1 MSQNLISK
9 YFFVLF
15 SIIPISIIVGPSVS
29 LANILIII
37 FSFLIYIFYINEWSW
52 LKDKKIQLLFALY
65 IYLIF
70 NSFIALDFSNSFYR
84 NFGFIRFIILFAA
97 FNYFFLKFENFNK
110 ILIVWSVILIFIT
123 LDVYYES
130 INGKN
135 ILGYGEGTRIFSFF
149 KDEPIVGG
157 YVNSLYLLSIGF
169 LFEFFDDKKNKIKY
183 IIFLISIFFLV
194 AILMTGERSNA
205 IKALFGFTIF
215 YLFIKNFSL
224 KEKLTLVLIIISI
237 FFIIFINSDF
247 IKSRYHKQFFG
258 NFSKIQIYMD
268 LYRSGIEVFKKYPYF
283 GTGNKN
289 YGFETCYGPKKKEN
303 DPLIR
308 EETYRPDLHNEYK
321 FNVLKND
328 LYLCSNHPHQT
339 YFEFLAEHGFIGSI
353 VILSIFFKLIFD
365 LLRKISINRNK
376 LQFASFIYILI
387 VFIPILPSGAF
398 FSDYLLTL
406 FFINFSLLFCVNKNS
421 NLFCKNN

>member
-1 MSQNLISK
+1 MSQNLINK
-9 YFFVLF
+9 YFFLLF

-29 LANILIII
+29 LANILIIV

-110 ILIVWSVILIFIT
+110 ILIVWSVILIFVV
-123 LDVYYES
+123 LDIYYES

-135 ILGYGEGTRIFSFF
+135 IFGFGDGDRIFSFF

-157 YVNSLYLLSIGF
+157 YLNSLYLLSIGF
-169 LFEFFDDKKNKIKY
+169 LFQFFDDKKNTIKY
-183 IIFLISIFFLV
+183 IILFLSIFFLV
-194 AILMTGERSNA
+194 AILITGERSNG
-205 IKALFGFTIF
+205 IKALLGFIIF

-224 KEKLTLVLIIISI
+224 KEKFSLALITILI

-247 IKSRYHKQFFG
+247 LKLRYSKQFLGDF
-258 NFSKIQIYMD
+258 KRTQIYTN
-268 LYRSGIEVFKKYPYF
+268 LYRSGIEVFKQYPYF

-289 YGFETCYGPKKKEN
+289 YGLETCYGQ
-303 DPLIR
+303 
-308 EETYRPDLHNEYK
+308 
-321 FNVLKND
+321 KNNKIM
-328 LYLCSNHPHQT
+328 CNSHPHQI

-353 VILSIFFKLIFD
+353 LILSIFFKLFFD
-365 LLRKISINRNK
+365 LLKKISINRNK

-406 FFINFSLLFCVNKNS
+406 FFINFSLFFCANKNS
-421 NLFCKNN
+421 NLFYKNN

>member
-1 MSQNLISK
+1 MSRNLISK

-15 SIIPISIIVGPSVS
+15 SIIPISIVVGPGVS

-169 LFEFFDDKKNKIKY
+169 LFEFFGDKKNKITY
-183 IIFLISIFFLV
+183 IIFIISIFFLV
-194 AILMTGERSNA
+194 AILMTGERSNT
-205 IKALFGFTIF
+205 IKALLGFIIF

-247 IKSRYHKQFFG
+247 IKLRYHKQFFRD
-258 NFSKIQIYMD
+258 FSKIQIYTH

-289 YGFETCYGPKKKEN
+289 YGFETCYGKKN
-303 DPLIR
+303 
-308 EETYRPDLHNEYK
+308 
-321 FNVLKND
+321 ND
-328 LYLCSNHPHQT
+328 LYLCSSHPHQI
-339 YFEFLAEHGFIGSI
+339 YFDFLAEHGFIGSI

-365 LLRKISINRNK
+365 LLRKISISRNK
-376 LQFASFIYILI
+376 LQFACFIYILI
-387 VFIPILPSGAF
+387 IFIPILPSGAF

-406 FFINFSLLFCVNKNS
+406 FFINFSLLFCADKSS
-421 NLFCKNN
+421 NLFYKNN

>member
-1 MSQNLISK
+1 MSQNLINK

-110 ILIVWSVILIFIT
+110 ILIVWSVILIFVA
-123 LDVYYES
+123 LDIYYES

-135 ILGYGEGTRIFSFF
+135 ILGYGEGDRIFSFF

-157 YVNSLYLLSIGF
+157 YVSSLYLLSIGF
-169 LFEFFDDKKNKIKY
+169 LFEFFDDKKNITKY
-183 IIFLISIFFLV
+183 IIFLISFFFV
-194 AILMTGERSNA
+194 TSILMTGERSNTLRA
-205 IKALFGFTIF
+205 VLGFIVF
-215 YLFIKNFSL
+215 YSFIKNFSV
-224 KEKLTLVLIIISI
+224 KEKLTLALIIISL
-237 FFIIFINSDF
+237 FFIIFINSEF
-247 IKSRYHKQFFG
+247 LKKRYAGQFLA
-258 NFSKIQIYMD
+258 NFMKTQIYMQ

-283 GTGNKN
+283 GVGNKN
-289 YGFETCYGPKKKEN
+289 YGFETCYGQKS
-303 DPLIR
+303 
-308 EETYRPDLHNEYK
+308 H
-321 FNVLKND
+321 
-328 LYLCSNHPHQT
+328 LYLCSSHPHQT

-365 LLRKISINRNK
+365 LLKKISISRNK

-387 VFIPILPSGAF
+387 VFMPILPSGAF

>member
-110 ILIVWSVILIFIT
+110 ILIVWSIILIFVV

-169 LFEFFDDKKNKIKY
+169 LFEFFGDKKNKITY
-183 IIFLISIFFLV
+183 IIFIISIFFLV
-194 AILMTGERSNA
+194 AILMTGERSNG
-205 IKALFGFTIF
+205 IKALLGFIIF

-247 IKSRYHKQFFG
+247 LQKRYAGQFLR

-289 YGFETCYGPKKKEN
+289 YGFETCYGEKN
-303 DPLIR
+303 
-308 EETYRPDLHNEYK
+308 
-321 FNVLKND
+321 ND
-328 LYLCSNHPHQT
+328 LYLCSSHPHQI
-339 YFEFLAEHGFIGSI
+339 YFDFLAEHGFIGSI
-353 VILSIFFKLIFD
+353 IILSIFFKLIFD
-365 LLRKISINRNK
+365 LLKKISINRNK

-387 VFIPILPSGAF
+387 VFMPILPSGAF
-398 FSDYLLTL
+398 FSDFLLTL
-406 FFINFSLLFCVNKNS
+406 FFINFSLLFCADKNS
-421 NLFCKNN
+421 NLFYKNN

>member
-1 MSQNLISK
+1 MSRNLINK

-29 LANILIII
+29 LANILIIV
-37 FSFLIYIFYINEWSW
+37 FSFLIYIFYINDWSW
-52 LKDKKIQLLFALY
+52 LKDKKIQLLFVLY

-110 ILIVWSVILIFIT
+110 ILIVWSVILTFVV
-123 LDVYYES
+123 LDIYYES

-135 ILGYGEGTRIFSFF
+135 ILGYGEGNRIFSFF

-157 YVNSLYLLSIGF
+157 YLNSLYLLSIGF
-169 LFEFFDDKKNKIKY
+169 LFQFFDDKKNTTKY
-183 IIFLISIFFLV
+183 IILLLSIFFLI
-194 AILMTGERSNA
+194 AIFMTGERSNA
-205 IKALFGFTIF
+205 IKALLGFIIF

-224 KEKLTLVLIIISI
+224 KEKLILALITILL

-247 IKSRYHKQFFG
+247 MRLRYHKQFLKD
-258 NFSKIQIYMD
+258 FSKFQVYTN

-289 YGFETCYGPKKKEN
+289 YGQETCYGQSSTK
-303 DPLIR
+303 
-308 EETYRPDLHNEYK
+308 YK
-321 FNVLKND
+321 FNAPKHD
-328 LYLCSNHPHQT
+328 HYLCSSHPPQI
-339 YFEFLAEHGFIGSI
+339 YFELLAEHGFIGSI
-353 VILSIFFKLIFD
+353 VILSIFFNLIFD
-365 LLRKISINRNK
+365 LLRKISISRNK

-398 FSDYLLTL
+398 FSDNLLTL

-421 NLFCKNN
+421 NLFYKNN

>member
-15 SIIPISIIVGPSVS
+15 SIIPISIVVGPSVS
-29 LANILIII
+29 LANILIIVL
-37 FSFLIYIFYINEWSW
+37 SFLIYIFYINEWSW
-52 LKDKKIQLLFALY
+52 LKDKKVQLLFALY

-110 ILIVWSVILIFIT
+110 ILIVWSVILIFVA
-123 LDVYYES
+123 LDIYYES
-130 INGKN
+130 INGTN

-169 LFEFFDDKKNKIKY
+169 LFEFFDDKKNITKY
-183 IIFLISIFFLV
+183 IIFLISFFFV
-194 AILMTGERSNA
+194 TSILMTGERSNTLRA
-205 IKALFGFTIF
+205 VLGFIVF
-215 YLFIKNFSL
+215 YSFIKNFSV
-224 KEKLTLVLIIISI
+224 KEKLTLALIIISL
-237 FFIIFINSDF
+237 FFIIFINSEF
-247 IKSRYHKQFFG
+247 LKKRYAGQFLA
-258 NFSKIQIYMD
+258 NFMKTQIYMQ

-283 GTGNKN
+283 GAGNKN
-289 YGFETCYGPKKKEN
+289 YGLETCYGKKN
-303 DPLIR
+303 
-308 EETYRPDLHNEYK
+308 NEYK
-321 FNVLKND
+321 FNEPKND
-328 LYLCSNHPHQT
+328 LYLCSSHPHQI
-339 YFEFLAEHGFIGSI
+339 YFDFLAEHGFIGSI

-365 LLRKISINRNK
+365 LLKKISINRNK

-406 FFINFSLLFCVNKNS
+406 FFINFSLMFCADKNS
-421 NLFCKNN
+421 NLFYKNN

>member
-123 LDVYYES
+123 LDIYYES

-135 ILGYGEGTRIFSFF
+135 ILGYGANSRIFSFF

-205 IKALFGFTIF
+205 IKALLGFIIF
-215 YLFIKNFSL
+215 YLFTKNFSL
-224 KEKLTLVLIIISI
+224 KAKLTSALMIISL

-247 IKSRYHKQFFG
+247 IRLRYHKQFIKD
-258 NFSKIQIYMD
+258 FSKFQIYMN

-289 YGFETCYGPKKKEN
+289 YGFETCYGKKN
-303 DPLIR
+303 
-308 EETYRPDLHNEYK
+308 
-321 FNVLKND
+321 ND
-328 LYLCSNHPHQT
+328 LYLCSSHPHQI
-339 YFEFLAEHGFIGSI
+339 YFDFLAEHGFIGSI
-353 VILSIFFKLIFD
+353 IILSIFFKLIFD
-365 LLRKISINRNK
+365 LLKKISINRNK

-387 VFIPILPSGAF
+387 VFMPILPSGAF

-406 FFINFSLLFCVNKNS
+406 FFINFSLLFCVDKNS

>member
-15 SIIPISIIVGPSVS
+15 SIIPISIIFVPSVS

-135 ILGYGEGTRIFSFF
+135 ILGYGEGNRIFSFF

-157 YVNSLYLLSIGF
+157 YLNSLYLLSIGF

-183 IIFLISIFFLV
+183 IIFLISIFFV
-194 AILMTGERSNA
+194 AAILMTGERANTL
-205 IKALFGFTIF
+205 KALFGFTIF

-224 KEKLTLVLIIISI
+224 KEKLTLALITILL

-247 IKSRYHKQFFG
+247 MRLRYHKQFLKD
-258 NFSKIQIYMD
+258 FSKFQVYTN

-289 YGFETCYGPKKKEN
+289 YGFETCYGKKN
-303 DPLIR
+303 
-308 EETYRPDLHNEYK
+308 
-321 FNVLKND
+321 ND
-328 LYLCSNHPHQT
+328 LYLCSSHPHQI

-353 VILSIFFKLIFD
+353 FILSIFFKLIFD
-365 LLRKISINRNK
+365 LLKKISINRNK

-398 FSDYLLTL
+398 LVTIY
-406 FFINFSLLFCVNKNS
+406 
-421 NLFCKNN
+421 

>member
-1 MSQNLISK
+1 MSRNLINK

-29 LANILIII
+29 LANILIIV
-37 FSFLIYIFYINEWSW
+37 FSFLIYIFYINDWSW
-52 LKDKKIQLLFALY
+52 LKDKKIQLLFVVY

-110 ILIVWSVILIFIT
+110 ILIVWSVILIFVV
-123 LDVYYES
+123 LDIYYES

-135 ILGYGEGTRIFSFF
+135 ILGFGEGNRIFSFF

-183 IIFLISIFFLV
+183 IILLISIFFLTS
-194 AILMTGERSNA
+194 ILMTGERSNT
-205 IKALFGFTIF
+205 IKALLGFIIF

-224 KEKLTLVLIIISI
+224 KEKLILALITILL

-247 IKSRYHKQFFG
+247 MRLRYHKQFLKD
-258 NFSKIQIYMD
+258 FSKFQVYTN

-289 YGFETCYGPKKKEN
+289 YGFETCYGKKN
-303 DPLIR
+303 
-308 EETYRPDLHNEYK
+308 
-321 FNVLKND
+321 ND
-328 LYLCSNHPHQT
+328 LYLCSSHPHQI

-365 LLRKISINRNK
+365 LLRKISISRNK

-398 FSDYLLTL
+398 FSDNLLTL

-421 NLFCKNN
+421 NLFYKNN

>member
-1 MSQNLISK
+1 MNRNLINK

-15 SIIPISIIVGPSVS
+15 SIIPISIVVGPSVS
-29 LANILIII
+29 LANILIIV

-52 LKDKKIQLLFALY
+52 LKDKKVQLLFVLY

-84 NFGFIRFIILFAA
+84 NFGFIRFIILFVA

-123 LDVYYES
+123 LDIYYES

-135 ILGYGEGTRIFSFF
+135 ILGYGEGNRIFSFF

-157 YVNSLYLLSIGF
+157 YLNSLYLLSIGF
-169 LFEFFDDKKNKIKY
+169 LFQFFDDKKNTTKY
-183 IIFLISIFFLV
+183 IILLLSIFFLI
-194 AILMTGERSNA
+194 AIFMTGERSNA
-205 IKALFGFTIF
+205 IKALLGFIIF

-224 KEKLTLVLIIISI
+224 KEKLTLSLIIISL

-247 IKSRYHKQFFG
+247 LKLRYAKQFLRDFG
-258 NFSKIQIYMD
+258 KTQLNLPLKQLIYIK

-283 GTGNKN
+283 GVGNKN
-289 YGFETCYGPKKKEN
+289 YGFETCYGQ
-303 DPLIR
+303 
-308 EETYRPDLHNEYK
+308 
-321 FNVLKND
+321 KNH
-328 LYLCSNHPHQT
+328 LYLCSSHPHQI
-339 YFEFLAEHGFIGSI
+339 YFDFLAEHGFIGSI
-353 VILSIFFKLIFD
+353 IILSIFFKLIFD
-365 LLRKISINRNK
+365 LLKKISINRNK

-387 VFIPILPSGAF
+387 VFIPMLPSGAF
-398 FSDYLLTL
+398 FSDNLLTL
-406 FFINFSLLFCVNKNS
+406 FFINFSLLFCVDKNS
-421 NLFCKNN
+421 NLFYKNN

>member
-169 LFEFFDDKKNKIKY
+169 LFEFFDDKKNITKY
-183 IIFLISIFFLV
+183 TILLISIFFLT
-194 AILMTGERSNA
+194 AILMTGERSNT
-205 IKALFGFTIF
+205 IKALLSFIIF

-224 KEKLTLVLIIISI
+224 KEKLTLVLITISL

-247 IKSRYHKQFFG
+247 IRLRYHKQIIKDYTG
-258 NFSKIQIYMD
+258 VSKFQIYTN

-289 YGFETCYGPKKKEN
+289 YGFETCYGQKNTVFKSGLISLPKN
-303 DPLIR
+303 
-308 EETYRPDLHNEYK
+308 N
-321 FNVLKND
+321 
-328 LYLCSNHPHQT
+328 LYLCSSHPHQI
-339 YFEFLAEHGFIGSI
+339 YFDFLAEHGFIGSI
-353 VILSIFFKLIFD
+353 IILSIFFKLIFD
-365 LLRKISINRNK
+365 LLKKISISRNK

-387 VFIPILPSGAF
+387 VFIPILPSGSF

-406 FFINFSLLFCVNKNS
+406 FFINFSLLFCVDKNS
-421 NLFCKNN
+421 NLFYKNN

>member
-1 MSQNLISK
+1 MSRNLINK

-29 LANILIII
+29 LANILIIV
-37 FSFLIYIFYINEWSW
+37 FSFLIYIFYNNDWSW
-52 LKDKKIQLLFALY
+52 LKDKKIQLLFVLY

-70 NSFIALDFSNSFYR
+70 NSFTALDFSNSFYR

-110 ILIVWSVILIFIT
+110 IFIVWTVILTFVV
-123 LDVYYES
+123 LDIYYES

-135 ILGYGEGTRIFSFF
+135 ILGYGEGNRIFSFF

-157 YVNSLYLLSIGF
+157 YLNSLYLLSIGF
-169 LFEFFDDKKNKIKY
+169 LFQFFYDKKNTTKY
-183 IIFLISIFFLV
+183 IILLLSIFFLI
-194 AILMTGERSNA
+194 AIFMTGERSNA
-205 IKALFGFTIF
+205 IKALLGFIIF

-224 KEKLTLVLIIISI
+224 KEKLTLALITILL

-247 IKSRYHKQFFG
+247 MRLRYHKQFLKD
-258 NFSKIQIYMD
+258 FSKFQVYTN

-289 YGFETCYGPKKKEN
+289 YGFETCYGKKN
-303 DPLIR
+303 
-308 EETYRPDLHNEYK
+308 
-321 FNVLKND
+321 ND
-328 LYLCSNHPHQT
+328 LYLCSSHPHQI

-353 VILSIFFKLIFD
+353 FILSIFFKLIFD

-376 LQFASFIYILI
+376 LQFASFIYILT
-387 VFIPILPSGAF
+387 VFIPMLPSGAF
-398 FSDYLLTL
+398 FSDNLLTL

-421 NLFCKNN
+421 NLFYKNN

>member
-1 MSQNLISK
+1 MSQNLINK

-29 LANILIII
+29 LANILIIV

-52 LKDKKIQLLFALY
+52 LKDKKVQLLFALY

-110 ILIVWSVILIFIT
+110 ILIVWSVILIFVV

-135 ILGYGEGTRIFSFF
+135 ILDYGEGNRIFSFF

-157 YVNSLYLLSIGF
+157 YVNGLYLLSIGF

-183 IIFLISIFFLV
+183 VILLISIFFLT
-194 AILMTGERSNA
+194 AIFMTGERSNG
-205 IKALFGFTIF
+205 IKALLGFIIF
-215 YLFIKNFSL
+215 YLFNKNFSL
-224 KEKLTLVLIIISI
+224 KEKLTLSVIIISL
-237 FFIIFINSDF
+237 FFTILINSDF
-247 IKSRYHKQFFG
+247 IKTRYSKQILK
-258 NFSKIQIYMD
+258 NFSNIQVYTK
-268 LYRSGIEVFKKYPYF
+268 LFRSGIEVFKKYPYF
-283 GTGNKN
+283 GVGNKN
-289 YGFETCYGPKKKEN
+289 YGFETCHGIKN
-303 DPLIR
+303 
-308 EETYRPDLHNEYK
+308 
-321 FNVLKND
+321 ND
-328 LYLCSNHPHQT
+328 LYICSSHPHQI
-339 YFEFLAEHGFIGSI
+339 YFDFLAEHGFIGSI
-353 VILSIFFKLIFD
+353 LILSIFFKLFFD
-365 LLRKISINRNK
+365 LLRKISINKNK

-387 VFIPILPSGAF
+387 VFMPILPSGAF

-421 NLFCKNN
+421 NLFYKNN

>member
-15 SIIPISIIVGPSVS
+15 SIIPISIIVGPGVS

-70 NSFIALDFSNSFYR
+70 NSFIALDFSNGFYR

-135 ILGYGEGTRIFSFF
+135 ILGYGANSRIFSFF

-157 YVNSLYLLSIGF
+157 YLNSLYLLSIGF
-169 LFEFFDDKKNKIKY
+169 LFQFFDDKKNTTKY
-183 IIFLISIFFLV
+183 TILLISIFFLT
-194 AILMTGERSNA
+194 AILMTGERSNT
-205 IKALFGFTIF
+205 IKALLSFIIF

-224 KEKLTLVLIIISI
+224 KEKLTLALITILL

-247 IKSRYHKQFFG
+247 IRLRFHKQFIKVEGVFK
-258 NFSKIQIYMD
+258 FQIYMD

-289 YGFETCYGPKKKEN
+289 YGFETCYGKKN
-303 DPLIR
+303 
-308 EETYRPDLHNEYK
+308 
-321 FNVLKND
+321 ND
-328 LYLCSNHPHQT
+328 LYLCSSHPHQI
-339 YFEFLAEHGFIGSI
+339 YFDFLAEHGFIGSI
-353 VILSIFFKLIFD
+353 IILSIFFKLIFD
-365 LLRKISINRNK
+365 LLKKINISRNK

-387 VFIPILPSGAF
+387 VFMPILPSGAF
-398 FSDYLLTL
+398 FSDYLSTL
-406 FFINFSLLFCVNKNS
+406 FFINFSLLFCADKNS

>member
-1 MSQNLISK
+1 MIRNLINK

-15 SIIPISIIVGPSVS
+15 SIIPISIVAGPGVS
-29 LANILIII
+29 LANILIIV

-110 ILIVWSVILIFIT
+110 ILIVWSVILIFII
-123 LDVYYES
+123 LDIYYES

-135 ILGYGEGTRIFSFF
+135 ILGYGANSRIFSFF

-157 YVNSLYLLSIGF
+157 YVNSLYLLSVGF
-169 LFEFFDDKKNKIKY
+169 LFEFFDDKKNITKY
-183 IIFLISIFFLV
+183 TILFISIFFLA
-194 AILMTGERSNA
+194 AIFMTGERSNA
-205 IKALFGFTIF
+205 IKAVLGFIIF

-224 KEKLTLVLIIISI
+224 KEKLTLILITISL
-237 FFIIFINSDF
+237 FFIIFINSEF
-247 IKSRYHKQFFG
+247 LKNRYAGQFLRDLT
-258 NFSKIQIYMD
+258 KIQLRSLNYFPIYIQ

-283 GTGNKN
+283 GVGNKN
-289 YGFETCYGPKKKEN
+289 YGLETCYGEHHEK
-303 DPLIR
+303 
-308 EETYRPDLHNEYK
+308 YK
-321 FNVLKND
+321 FNVPKND
-328 LYLCSNHPHQT
+328 HYLCSSHPHQV
-339 YFEFLAEHGFIGSI
+339 YFDFLAEHGFIGSI

-365 LLRKISINRNK
+365 LLRKVSISRNK
-376 LQFASFIYILI
+376 LQFGSFIYILI

-398 FSDYLLTL
+398 FSDNLLTL
-406 FFINFSLLFCVNKNS
+406 FFINFSLLFCANKNS
-421 NLFCKNN
+421 NLFYKNN

>member
-84 NFGFIRFIILFAA
+84 NFGFIRFIILFVA

-110 ILIVWSVILIFIT
+110 ILIVWSVILIFVA

-169 LFEFFDDKKNKIKY
+169 LFEFFGDKKNKIKY

-215 YLFIKNFSL
+215 YLFVKNFSL
-224 KEKLTLVLIIISI
+224 KKKLTLVLIIISI

-247 IKSRYHKQFFG
+247 LKLRYYKQFLRD
-258 NFSKIQIYMD
+258 FSKIQIYMD
-268 LYRSGIEVFKKYPYF
+268 LYRSGIEVFKQYPYF

-289 YGFETCYGPKKKEN
+289 YGFETCYGDKGK
-303 DPLIR
+303 
-308 EETYRPDLHNEYK
+308 
-321 FNVLKND
+321 D
-328 LYLCSNHPHQT
+328 LYLWPKLTCSSHPHQI

-353 VILSIFFKLIFD
+353 IILSIFFKLIFD
-365 LLRKISINRNK
+365 LLKKISINRNK

-398 FSDYLLTL
+398 FGDYLLTL

>member
-1 MSQNLISK
+1 MSRNLINK

-29 LANILIII
+29 LANILIIV
-37 FSFLIYIFYINEWSW
+37 FSFLIYIFYINDWSW
-52 LKDKKIQLLFALY
+52 LKDKKIQLLFVLY

-70 NSFIALDFSNSFYR
+70 NSFTALDFSNSFYR

-110 ILIVWSVILIFIT
+110 IFIVWTVILTFVV
-123 LDVYYES
+123 LDIYYES

-135 ILGYGEGTRIFSFF
+135 ILGYGEGNRIFSFF

-157 YVNSLYLLSIGF
+157 YLNSLYLLSIGF
-169 LFEFFDDKKNKIKY
+169 LFQFFYDKKNTTKY
-183 IIFLISIFFLV
+183 IILLLSIFFLI
-194 AILMTGERSNA
+194 AIFMTGERSNA
-205 IKALFGFTIF
+205 IKALLGFIIF

-224 KEKLTLVLIIISI
+224 KEKLTLALIIISL

-247 IKSRYHKQFFG
+247 IRLRFHKQFVKVHGVFK
-258 NFSKIQIYMD
+258 FQIYVNQ
-268 LYRSGIEVFKKYPYF
+268 YRSGIEVFKKYPYF

-289 YGFETCYGPKKKEN
+289 YGQETCYGQSSTK
-303 DPLIR
+303 
-308 EETYRPDLHNEYK
+308 YK
-321 FNVLKND
+321 FNAPKHD
-328 LYLCSNHPHQT
+328 HYLCSSHPHQT
-339 YFEFLAEHGFIGSI
+339 YFELLAEHGFIGSI

-365 LLRKISINRNK
+365 LLRKISISRNK

-398 FSDYLLTL
+398 FSDNLLTL

-421 NLFCKNN
+421 NLFYKNN